1 MGGQLSASG
10 SFQSLPCTTNADWMS
25 ALCPLLWDVPLHHL
39 SIPGSHDTMTYC
51 LNKNSPISQ
60 TQSRLLQ
67 LLDKVLPCVTRP
79 LVLKWSTTQV
89 LNVTE
94 QLDAGVRYL
103 DLRIA
108 HMLVG
113 SEKNLHFVHMVYT
126 TVLVEDTLTEIS
138 EWLESHPREVVIL
151 ACRNFE
157 GMTEDLHEYLVAC
170 IKNIFGDMLCPRGEV
185 PTLRQLWARGQQV
198 IVSYE
203 EASVVSRHAELWP
216 GIPYW
221 WGDQV
226 KAQELIRYLE
236 RMKSCGRPG
245 EECRPRES
253 PVRVHVGMKSRMGVY
268 TCVCVHAGSR
278 TREHRHRHAHIHMT
292 PMLVNIR
299 VRTRGMDSG
308 VHVVSTPRPGCTLHV
323 WLCSLHRGM
332 SAPRGVQS
340 AVLTLRCCFLQ
351 RVSACAGGAC

>member
-1 MGGQLSASG
+1 MGAGVLREPLRDPLTDRERTGARRCRGHAGWPPMGGQLSASG

-170 IKNIFGDMLCPRGEV
+170 IKNIFGDMLCPRGVALVTRCPEHAACARSPCHMRCGSWQLPRGPV
-185 PTLRQLWARGQQV
+185 PLRPLPRPRVVLCVSVPPCPLPVRTPGYGVRAHPPDLPSRPHRNLRYPLKDPTSRESCPGGRLRTSTCDYRGDAGQLTTQPALSSRKSFPFVGRRK
-198 IVSYE
+198 
-203 EASVVSRHAELWP
+203 ASLN
-216 GIPYW
+216 
-221 WGDQV
+221 
-226 KAQELIRYLE
+226 AQE
-236 RMKSCGRPG
+236 PQ
-245 EECRPRES
+245 
-253 PVRVHVGMKSRMGVY
+253 
-268 TCVCVHAGSR
+268 
-278 TREHRHRHAHIHMT
+278 
-292 PMLVNIR
+292 
-299 VRTRGMDSG
+299 
-308 VHVVSTPRPGCTLHV
+308 TL
-323 WLCSLHRGM
+323 WD
-332 SAPRGVQS
+332 
-340 AVLTLRCCFLQ
+340 
-351 RVSACAGGAC
+351 

>member
-1 MGGQLSASG
+1 MIVTERERERQRHRQREKQA
-10 SFQSLPCTTNADWMS
+10 PCTGSLMWDS
-25 ALCPLLWDVPLHHL
+25 IPDVPSGLL
-39 SIPGSHDTMTYC
+39 AGSHDTMTYC

-94 QLDAGVRYL
+94 QLDAGGAVP

-126 TVLVEDTLTEIS
+126 TRAGGGARRS
-138 EWLESHPREVVIL
+138 QSGWRAPREVVIL

-203 EASVVSRHAELWP
+203 EAERASEPPRGAVA

-236 RMKSCGRPG
+236 RMKSCGPPG
-245 EECRPRES
+245 GLFVAGINLTENLAYVLGHPSESLRKMTLPSLPCLRAWVREQ
-253 PVRVHVGMKSRMGVY
+253 
-268 TCVCVHAGSR
+268 C
-278 TREHRHRHAHIHMT
+278 
-292 PMLVNIR
+292 
-299 VRTRGMDSG
+299 
-308 VHVVSTPRPGCTLHV
+308 PGPGARCTNL
-323 WLCSLHRGM
+323 LHR
-332 SAPRGVQS
+332 
-340 AVLTLRCCFLQ
+340 
-351 RVSACAGGAC
+351 